1 MGVVDVLVVVLGV
14 AVVQVTSVISTSDQ
28 PVRRWRR
35 AHQPGAHEMIP
46 SPNRRSGR
54 RR

>member
-1 MGVVDVLVVVLGV
+1 MGVVDLLAVVLGV
-14 AVVQVTSVISTSDQ
+14 VVVQVTAVISTSDQ
-28 PVRRWRR
+28 PVLRWRR

-46 SPNRRSGR
+46 PPSRRGSR